1 MLRVLLPLQRQI
13 ELLARI
19 TQSIAFVLGT
29 FMAVTFTVF
38 PNRRRQFFVRLVVY
52 ASWGLSLSLVRTSIY
67 YKYSCKCIFLY
78 SVNACT
84 SISQRFVVY

>member
-1 MLRVLLPLQRQI
+1 MLLLPLSQLLQI

-52 ASWGLSLSLVRTSIY
+52 ASWGLSLSLVSTSHCYTI
-67 YKYSCKCIFLY
+67 
-78 SVNACT
+78 A
-84 SISQRFVVY
+84 VYL